1 MSKQA
6 KPALIGAFVIG
17 AIFLLL
23 LGLMF
28 FGGQEFL
35 ATKKRFVLYFSE
47 SVNGLNIGSPVK
59 LRGVQVG
66 KVVEIQVQYDPKKNA
81 LLSPVII
88 EVNPEII
95 KITADSKS
103 RWRKNNIEQAIENG
117 LRAQLDLQSLVTG
130 QLYVALDFFPDTPV
144 HLVGLDEEYEEI
156 PVIPSSQKEIKNT
169 IEELVRQ
176 VRELPLKEIFTK
188 LNSTLTHI
196 DEVVSQPEL
205 KQGVQ
210 RMDNVLAN
218 LEKLTTN
225 LDQELDEV
233 TSNLDGTLKVS
244 RHLLERLDNTL
255 PPLVEQTKLTMKSAE
270 NTLNAMQG
278 TLGPDSDLSTEAYST
293 LKEVKRA
300 ARDFRILTEMIQT
313 RPEILIRGK

>member
-218 LEKLTTN
+218 LERLTTN